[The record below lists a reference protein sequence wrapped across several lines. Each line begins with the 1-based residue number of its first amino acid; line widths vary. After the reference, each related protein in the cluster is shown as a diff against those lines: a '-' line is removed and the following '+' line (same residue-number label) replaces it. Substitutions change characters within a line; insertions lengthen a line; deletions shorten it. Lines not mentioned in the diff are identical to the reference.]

1 MMMSDAPESA
11 GCSEIPDGIS
21 MSILIGDPGAV
32 SGLFSL
38 FDDAES
44 PKCTELRID
53 GCS

>member
-1 MMMSDAPESA
+1 MMMSDVPESA
-11 GCSEIPDGIS
+11 DCSEIPDGIS

-38 FDDAES
+38 FEDAES
-44 PKCTELRID
+44 PKRAELMID